1 MHAPGCGLLLAEE
14 ILDGKAH
21 TLDIS
26 SLDLHRFREGRQI
39 VEYNVV

>member
-14 ILDGKAH
+14 IMDGGAH
-21 TLDIS
+21 TLDIR
-26 SLDLHRFREGRQI
+26 SLNLSRFREGKLI